1 MFQQQLKDED
11 VAPPIRSGYPRV
23 VSSRLDWY
31 STLPFTSCSPGLI
44 SLDHM
49 GKTLCANPNFGTCVL
64 LNTNKSSKLNDTRL
78 RNIVCVTPDH
88 RLTVEVLLLSHGLS
102 SAYHLSRWLVGI
114 SEQLQAQLSHGEHK
128 FGLPWLQKIIVLTAQ
143 LLHSNSGDFDHKS
156 EATLEVKRE
165 NTTFHK
171 VSFWCVCM

>member
-1 MFQQQLKDED
+1 MVFHCADVSTQLKDED
-11 VAPPIRSGYPRV
+11 VAPPIRTGCPRV

-31 STLPFTSCSPGLI
+31 GILPFTSCSPSLI

-49 GKTLCANPNFGTCVL
+49 GKTLCANPHFGTCVL
-64 LNTNKSSKLNDTRL
+64 LNTNKSSKLIDTRL

-114 SEQLQAQLSHGEHK
+114 SQQLQTQLSHGEHK

-143 LLHSNSGDFDHKS
+143 LLHSNSCDFDHKS
-156 EATLEVKRE
+156 EATLEVYTK
-165 NTTFHK
+165 K
-171 VSFWCVCM
+171 